1 MRRTL
6 LFSLSMA
13 AALCCGL
20 AAKPV
25 ESAAEQ
31 PSQPPA
37 LQEPAHV
44 SPRLNLSLE
53 QRHTIKEIMKDLKV
67 RPSSAEIQPKIG
79 EPVPDNIEL
88 QPMPAEVAQK
98 VPQIKSHMFL
108 LIADQFVIV
117 DPKDKKVADVI
128 KLNES

>member
-13 AALCCGL
+13 AAMCCGL

-53 QRHTIKEIMKDLKV
+53 QRHTIKEIVKDLK
-67 RPSSAEIQPKIG
+67 ALGMEW
-79 EPVPDNIEL
+79 
-88 QPMPAEVAQK
+88 
-98 VPQIKSHMFL
+98 
-108 LIADQFVIV
+108 
-117 DPKDKKVADVI
+117 DPEWDRTPLPPRKR
-128 KLNES
+128 

>member
-1 MRRTL
+1 
-6 LFSLSMA
+6 MA

-53 QRHTIKEIMKDLKV
+53 QRHTIKEIVKDLKLRV
-67 RPSSAEIQPKIG
+67 SSAETQPKIG
-79 EPVPDNIEL
+79 DPAPANIDL
-88 QPMPAEVAQK
+88 QPMPTEVAQK
-98 VPQIKSHMFL
+98 VPQIKSHMFFL
-108 LIADQFVIV
+108 TAEQFVIV

>member
-53 QRHTIKEIMKDLKV
+53 QRHTIKEIVKDLKLGV
-67 RPSSAEIQPKIG
+67 SSAETQPKIG
-79 EPVPDNIEL
+79 DPAPSNIDL
-88 QPMPAEVAQK
+88 QPMPAEIGQK
-98 VPQIKSHMFL
+98 VPQIKSHMFFL
-108 LIADQFVIV
+108 TADQFVIV

>member
-53 QRHTIKEIMKDLKV
+53 QRHTIKEIVKDLKL
-67 RPSSAEIQPKIG
+67 RASSAETQPKIG
-79 EPVPDNIEL
+79 DPAPSNIDL
-88 QPMPAEVAQK
+88 QPMPAEVGQK
-98 VPQIKSHMFL
+98 VPQIKSHMFFL
-108 LIADQFVIV
+108 TADQFVIV

>member
-20 AAKPV
+20 SAKPV

-53 QRHTIKEIMKDLKV
+53 QRHTIKEIVKDLKL
-67 RPSSAEIQPKIG
+67 RASSAETQPKIG
-79 EPVPDNIEL
+79 DPAPSNIDL
-88 QPMPAEVAQK
+88 QPMPAEVGQK
-98 VPQIKSHMFL
+98 VPQIKSHMFFL
-108 LIADQFVIV
+108 TADQFVIV